1 MVSESTF
8 LRFVRASGWYDLIV
22 TLPFATPWTFALLHQ
37 GLSLLAHAL
46 GIGSLPAFEPAHLL
60 MANLMGSVV
69 CVWSVLRIRQ
79 PSVALGRYDAVARSL
94 FAAWQAYALAS
105 GATLLVVPFLV
116 AEIGFG
122 LLQSV
127 PVGRV
132 PERTGTQAAGL
143 ECLSDQALD

>member
-8 LRFVRASGWYDLIV
+8 IRIVRASAWYDLIV
-22 TLPFATPWTFALLHQ
+22 SAPFATPWTFAWLHQ
-37 GLSLLAHAL
+37 ALSALAGAL
-46 GIGSLPAFEPAHLL
+46 GVGMLPDFAPEHLL

-79 PSVALGRYDAVARSL
+79 ASVTLGRYDAAARWL

-122 LLQSV
+122 LLQSM
-127 PVGRV
+127 PMDRV
-132 PERTGTQAAGL
+132 PGRTGTQAA
-143 ECLSDQALD
+143 

>member
-8 LRFVRASGWYDLIV
+8 VRFVRASGWYDLIV
-22 TLPFATPWTFALLHQ
+22 TAPFATPWTFALLHQ
-37 GLSLLAHAL
+37 ALNALAGAL
-46 GIGSLPAFEPAHLL
+46 GIGGLPAFEPSHLL

-79 PSVALGRYDAVARSL
+79 PSVVLGRYDAVARAL

-105 GATLLVVPFLV
+105 GATLLVVPLLI

-132 PERTGTQAAGL
+132 PGRTGTQAV
-143 ECLSDQALD
+143 

>member
-8 LRFVRASGWYDLIV
+8 VRFVRASRWYDLIV
-22 TLPFATPWTFALLHQ
+22 TAPFATPWTFALLHQ
-37 GLSLLAHAL
+37 ALNALAGAL
-46 GIGSLPAFEPAHLL
+46 GIGGLPAFEPSHLL
-60 MANLMGSVV
+60 MVNLMGSGV

-79 PSVALGRYDAVARSL
+79 PSVALGRYDAVARGL

-105 GATLLVVPFLV
+105 GATLLVVPFLI

-132 PERTGTQAAGL
+132 PGRTGTQAA
-143 ECLSDQALD
+143 

>member
-8 LRFVRASGWYDLIV
+8 LRIVRVSAWYDLIV
-22 TLPFATPWTFALLHQ
+22 TAPFATPWTFALLHQ
-37 GLSLLAHAL
+37 ALSALAQAL
-46 GIGSLPAFEPAHLL
+46 GIGSLPAFEPTHLL

-69 CVWSVLRIRQ
+69 CVWSVLRLRQ
-79 PSVALGRYDAVARSL
+79 TSVALGRYDAVARWL

-105 GATLLVVPFLV
+105 GATLLLVPFLI

-122 LLQSV
+122 LLQSL

-132 PERTGTQAAGL
+132 PRRAGARAA
-143 ECLSDQALD
+143 

>member
-8 LRFVRASGWYDLIV
+8 VRLVRASGWYDLIV
-22 TLPFATPWTFALLHQ
+22 TAPFATPWTFALLHQ
-37 GLSLLAHAL
+37 ALNALAGAL
-46 GIGSLPAFEPAHLL
+46 GIGGLPAFEPAHLL

-79 PSVALGRYDAVARSL
+79 PSVALGRYDAVARGL
-94 FAAWQAYALAS
+94 FATWQVYALAS
-105 GATLLVVPFLV
+105 GGTLLVVPFLV

-122 LLQSV
+122 LLQAM

-132 PERTGTQAAGL
+132 PGRTGAQAA
-143 ECLSDQALD
+143 

>member
-8 LRFVRASGWYDLIV
+8 IRIVRASAWYDLIV
-22 TLPFATPWTFALLHQ
+22 SAPFATPWTFAWLHQ
-37 GLSLLAHAL
+37 ALSALAGAL
-46 GIGSLPAFEPAHLL
+46 GVGMLPDFAPEHLL
-60 MANLMGSVV
+60 MANLMGAVV

-79 PSVALGRYDAVARSL
+79 ASVTLGRYDAAARWL

-122 LLQSV
+122 LLQSM
-127 PVGRV
+127 PMDRV
-132 PERTGTQAAGL
+132 PGRTGTQAA
-143 ECLSDQALD
+143 

>member
-8 LRFVRASGWYDLIV
+8 VRIVRASAWYDLIV
-22 TLPFATPWTFALLHQ
+22 SAPFATPWTFAWLHQ
-37 GLSLLAHAL
+37 ALSALAGAL
-46 GIGSLPAFEPAHLL
+46 GVGTLPHFAPEHVL

-79 PSVALGRYDAVARSL
+79 ASVVLGRYDAAARWL

-105 GATLLVVPFLV
+105 GATLLVAPFLM

-122 LLQSV
+122 LLQSM

-132 PERTGTQAAGL
+132 PGRTGTQAA
-143 ECLSDQALD
+143 

>member
-8 LRFVRASGWYDLIV
+8 VRIVRASAWYDLIV
-22 TLPFATPWTFALLHQ
+22 TAPFATSWTFALLHQ
-37 GLSLLAHAL
+37 VLNALAGAL
-46 GIGSLPAFEPAHLL
+46 GIGGLPAFEPAHVL

-79 PSVALGRYDAVARSL
+79 ASVSLGRYDAAARWL
-94 FAAWQAYALAS
+94 FAAWQIYALAS
-105 GATLLVVPFLV
+105 GATLLVVPFLL

-122 LLQSV
+122 LAQSV

-132 PERTGTQAAGL
+132 PGRAGTQAV
-143 ECLSDQALD
+143 

>member
-8 LRFVRASGWYDLIV
+8 VRFVRASGWYDLIV
-22 TLPFATPWTFALLHQ
+22 TAPFAMPWTFALLHQ
-37 GLSLLAHAL
+37 ALNALAGAL
-46 GIGSLPAFEPAHLL
+46 GIGGLPAFEPSHLL

-79 PSVALGRYDAVARSL
+79 PSVTLGRYDAVARAL
-94 FAAWQAYALAS
+94 FAVWQAYALAS
-105 GATLLVVPFLV
+105 GATLLVAPFLV

-127 PVGRV
+127 PVACV
-132 PERTGTQAAGL
+132 PARTGAQAA
-143 ECLSDQALD
+143 

>member
-8 LRFVRASGWYDLIV
+8 LRIVRASAWYDLIV
-22 TLPFATPWTFALLHQ
+22 SAPFATPWTFALLHQ
-37 GLSLLAHAL
+37 ALNALAHAL
-46 GIGSLPAFEPAHLL
+46 GLASLPAFEPTHLL

-79 PSVALGRYDAVARSL
+79 TSVVLGRHDAVARGL

-116 AEIGFG
+116 VEVAFG
-122 LLQSV
+122 LLQSA

-132 PERTGTQAAGL
+132 PGRTGTQTA
-143 ECLSDQALD
+143 